1 MKTIFQNILVVIF
14 VMVLFIILL
23 ELLSR
28 MLLFPKTN
36 GVSIGILH
44 SKFERE
50 NYFLDKNNLR
60 NFNFISNPKYLFLG
74 DSFTFGSGIKTNKTF
89 FNILKSKYPDSYNI
103 SIRGT
108 NTLDHISS
116 LKKFTDSNNKFNLI
130 YQYYFNDIDY
140 LNKKII
146 GPQLKTSD
154 NFVDRILKKT
164 FMWIV
169 DSSYFFDYLL
179 TPIAIKIL
187 SSKFDESLIFDESLY
202 EKHLDDLK
210 KIFEFTNKK
219 NGKVIFII
227 FQFWK

>member
-1 MKTIFQNILVVIF
+1 MK
-14 VMVLFIILL
+14 
-23 ELLSR
+23 
-28 MLLFPKTN
+28 
-36 GVSIGILH
+36 
-44 SKFERE
+44 
-50 NYFLDKNNLR
+50 
-60 NFNFISNPKYLFLG
+60 SN
-74 DSFTFGSGIKTNKTF
+74 T
-89 FNILKSKYPDSYNI
+89 DSYNI

-227 FQFWK
+227 FPILEIKIIMIFQKMVTSNFLNKTFINFVLEMMFY